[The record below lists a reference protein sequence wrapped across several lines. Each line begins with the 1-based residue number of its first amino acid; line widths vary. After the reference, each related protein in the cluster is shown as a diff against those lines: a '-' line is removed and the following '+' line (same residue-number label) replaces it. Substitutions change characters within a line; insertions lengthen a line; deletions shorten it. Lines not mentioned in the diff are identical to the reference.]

1 MTNKNQQI
9 SELLELNEELE
20 NYFSNTII
28 PQLFVDANLILRK
41 FTPPA
46 MKQFNLELTDVGRP
60 LADITENF
68 RFPTII
74 ENIQQVV
81 ECGDILEKE
90 IQTTD
95 LRWYQMNILPYKI
108 KKDNKTN
115 GVIITFVEITMRIK
129 DLKDQEKLIAEHE
142 ILLDTISHDI
152 KTPLTSLSLTIE
164 LLKKIPEKGMEKFPT
179 LLQKVEN
186 SLVKM
191 QEIIHDLTDARQH
204 AHHYKAEEELLDF
217 QNILEDVR
225 LTLSEQILASKAV
238 INADIQVTE
247 IVFARRKL
255 RSVIYNLINNAI
267 KYKSPDRNP
276 LIHISTYQEEDYTVI
291 SIKDNGIGIAKK
303 DQETIFNKYSR
314 IEVSVEGTGIG
325 LYLVTEIVRT
335 GGGSITVESEPGK
348 GSIFKVMLKST
359 NNQ

>member
-9 SELLELNEELE
+9 SKLLELNEELE

-46 MKQFNLELTDVGRP
+46 MKQFSLQLTDVGKHFSE
-60 LADITENF
+60 IHENF

-74 ENIQQVV
+74 DNIEQVISNG
-81 ECGDILEKE
+81 EILEKE

-108 KKDNKTN
+108 RKENKTN

-129 DLKDQEKLIAEHE
+129 DLKDQELLIAEHE

-152 KTPLTSLSLTIE
+152 KTPLTSLSLTID
-164 LLKKIPEKGMEKFPT
+164 LLKQLPDKGMEKFPL

-191 QEIIHDLTDARQH
+191 QDILGDLTDSRQH
-204 AHHYKAEEELLDF
+204 THRYKGEEELLDF

-225 LTLSEQILASKAV
+225 LTLAPQILAAKAS
-238 INADIQVTE
+238 IKSDIQASE
-247 IVFARRKL
+247 ITFARRKL

-267 KYKSPDRNP
+267 KYGPVGRAP
-276 LIHISTYQEEDYTVI
+276 EILISTRKLDGFIEI
-291 SIKDNGIGIAKK
+291 SVTDNGIGIAKE
-303 DQETIFNKYSR
+303 DQDKIFTKYSR
-314 IEVSVEGTGIG
+314 IELSVEGTGIG
-325 LYLVTEIVRT
+325 LYLVHEIVKS
-335 GGGSITVESEPGK
+335 GGGTITVQSEPGK
-348 GSIFKVMLKST
+348 GSTFTVCLKA
-359 NNQ
+359 

>member
-9 SELLELNEELE
+9 TELLQLNEELE

-46 MKQFNLELTDVGRP
+46 MKQFNLLMSDVGRSFSE
-60 LADITENF
+60 IHENF

-74 ENIQQVV
+74 DNIKQVINT
-81 ECGDILEKE
+81 GDILEKE

-95 LRWYQMNILPYKI
+95 FRWYQMNILPYKI
-108 KKDNKTN
+108 RRNNKTN

-164 LLKKIPEKGMEKFPT
+164 LLKKLPDKGMEKFPL

-191 QEIIHDLTDARQH
+191 QDIIGELTDSRQQTH
-204 AHHYKAEEELLDF
+204 RYKAEEELLDF

-225 LTLSEQILASKAV
+225 LTLAPQILASKA
-238 INADIQVTE
+238 IIDADIQVSE
-247 IVFARRKL
+247 ITFARRKL

-267 KYKSPDRNP
+267 KYQAPGRNP
-276 LIHISTYQEEDYTVI
+276 EIMISTRRKDDFIEI
-291 SIKDNGIGIAKK
+291 SISDNGIGIAEK
-303 DQETIFNKYSR
+303 DQETIFTKYSR
-314 IEVSVEGTGIG
+314 IELSVEGTGIG
-325 LYLVTEIVRT
+325 LFLVNEIVKSA
-335 GGGSITVESEPGK
+335 GGSISVESEIGK
-348 GSIFKVMLKST
+348 GSTFRVKLKS
-359 NNQ
+359 N